1 MDKTNRF
8 KRQDKREAYEHALE
22 LARQQEKLDQLAIFR
37 QLDPDLSREDRRQVA
52 AKAVRVVRGRRMTD
66 RYITLNQ
73 AFLRFGVPQSTLRYH
88 ANIGSFT
95 AFKQGK
101 TWLAEVGSLT
111 EWLSSRGG
119 NS

>member
-22 LARQQEKLDQLAIFR
+22 LARKQERLDQLAIAK
-37 QLDPDLSREDRRQVA
+37 QLDPNLSREDRRQVA
-52 AKAVRVVRGRRMTD
+52 AKAIRVVRGRRIAE

-73 AFLRFGVPQSTLRYH
+73 AFLRFGVPASTLRYH

-101 TWLAEVGSLT
+101 TWMAEVDSLT
-111 EWLSSRGG
+111 EWLSSR
-119 NS
+119 SE